1 MQLLGRT
8 LRERLSYG
16 IYAMTLVWTLS
27 VYKSHVSGNQLAAA
41 QSYWE
46 AKDATASAARSQ
58 P

>member
-8 LRERLSYG
+8 LRQCLSYG

-27 VYKSHVSGNQLAAA
+27 VYKSHVPGNQSAAD
-41 QSYWE
+41 QSHWE
-46 AKDATASAARSQ
+46 AREATASARSQ